1 MFDVERSTCHAV
13 LGQRRVLD
21 VLIFSVHPNARD
33 LVGGRTIMLLMHLDN
48 LEYQIS
54 LLERLACRRLVAPA
68 ILQPVTRGHPA
79 SLLYAV
85 FVIFFPFCSNTP
97 NPQHHRT
104 QGLRSSAFICG
115 KKSETKTQKNFRH
128 ASALKPCDAD
138 GTDISEAMSVPSGAR
153 RRGE

>member
-1 MFDVERSTCHAV
+1 MYDVQCSACHAV

-97 NPQHHRT
+97 N
-104 QGLRSSAFICG
+104 LSLASLWLCARSP
-115 KKSETKTQKNFRH
+115 TKPSTKQKNH
-128 ASALKPCDAD
+128 THKYP
-138 GTDISEAMSVPSGAR
+138 AR
-153 RRGE
+153 YLYPAARNHLFINSRRYTTIARFPQK